1 VRTFNLACHADRP
14 GALWSVRGQP
24 TYCCL
29 HRPAVCMRSSLSY
42 VQLCCMVGRAI
53 ISLITSVRH
62 LIHMQCSNNSPA
74 GGGPTTRHDNT
85 TALALARSSAVT
97 GNAMAGSRY
106 SVCRLSRR
114 WRLHDSIR
122 CSGPSLLRASSACSG
137 PIRSAV
143 VRQEGPGAPASFVH
157 THGTASCCTGS
168 SL

>member
-1 VRTFNLACHADRP
+1 MPRRPTVLLPAPPGRVHALITVLRAAMLHGRTCHHISHHVRPSSDPCVSDSLAICSAATTR
-14 GALWSVRGQP
+14 
-24 TYCCL
+24 
-29 HRPAVCMRSSLSY
+29 RPAAR
-42 VQLCCMVGRAI
+42 
-53 ISLITSVRH
+53 
-62 LIHMQCSNNSPA
+62 
-74 GGGPTTRHDNT
+74 GGPITTRHDNT